1 MSGLNWTFGERLLVR
16 PGEYELSVFAE
27 GYHPYQQTITISDA
41 DTQQLDIRLAPLPGT
56 VTINTEPADANITID
71 GLSLGSAP
79 LADLVLEAGNY
90 DVTATR
96 DRYQRWQGTIEVV
109 GRNQSQTI
117 DIALVPDWAQVRFST
132 TPQRVTAS
140 IDGDAAEIT
149 PDGISVLSG
158 EHELTLSA
166 PGFVPA
172 QVPLTIVAGVDQD
185 LGEITLTPADATLT

>member
-1 MSGLNWTFGERLLVR
+1 M
-16 PGEYELSVFAE
+16 
-27 GYHPYQQTITISDA
+27 
-41 DTQQLDIRLAPLPGT
+41 
-56 VTINTEPADANITID
+56 
-71 GLSLGSAP
+71 
-79 LADLVLEAGNY
+79 
-90 DVTATR
+90 
-96 DRYQRWQGTIEVV
+96 
-109 GRNQSQTI
+109 GRNQNQTI

-172 QVPLTIVAGVDQD
+172 QLPLTIVAGVDQD
-185 LGEITLTPADATLT
+185 LGEITLTPADATLTLNSRPTGAGVSVDGTFAGLTPLVLPLSPGRSHTIGVSKAGYRSSKRCATQ